1 MPLSSTTLELLARL
15 AQQYGQKAAPVPF
28 APNGLVDLSRPDEL
42 VALDEPHVRAA
53 LEHEGAAHAPDPR
66 AMLCALLCERLGD
79 KPVAFAATREDA
91 LAQLLAARPG
101 RVVAVGGALAFAG
114 AHPGLERVPFE
125 SSSAARF
132 AGAAL
137 VAFEPDVAGLL
148 RLKHLELAAHEAGC
162 AVVLDGTRRA
172 FRTGATLL
180 PGANGVTSDYALFG
194 PSIAGGLPLHAIVGL
209 AGGVEP
215 DAASCAA
222 ACAVLRALRAEPPK
236 EDVESTVA
244 RLGEAILRA
253 ADSQDVRVALEGPPS
268 MPSLVFA
275 GQEDAPGSLIAEH
288 FARELESAGV
298 RLDGPIL
305 LPASLRLDAA
315 AFDATCR
322 AFAHAFVRIRAL
334 LVEYNS
340 YLSGG
345 LPWPFRTGSHALRTR
360 GLTFYRYPRR
370 AEVDVGANGEA
381 MRIAFGKSELGPVT
395 SSGFFVP
402 TRIEGDATLTI
413 RYVLRKWHAGPDSA
427 CLGLFLQN
435 EASTARYYAQIIS
448 LDDAPTTRSAAAGFG
463 GEAVGKR
470 VVEGDEGWLQLAR
483 KGAQVIASWRAST
496 KSPWIEL
503 ARCEATRDVLIA
515 GCKIWSKEQTDGL
528 VADLFDLEIEGA
540 LAKEQPE
547 LLPPRPDPRL
557 A

>member
-1 MPLSSTTLELLARL
+1 MPLSSTTSALLARL
-15 AQQYGQKAAPVPF
+15 AQLHGQKAAP
-28 APNGLVDLSRPDEL
+28 APLPHDGKVDLSRPDEL
-42 VALDEPHVRAA
+42 VSLDEPHVRAE
-53 LEHEGAAHAPDPR
+53 LEREVAARQPDPR
-66 AMLCALLCERLGD
+66 AALRALLCGRLGE
-79 KPVAFAATREDA
+79 KPVAFATTREDA

-114 AHPGLERVPFE
+114 AHAGLERVAFE
-125 SSSAARF
+125 ASAAAHF

-137 VAFEPDVAGLL
+137 VAFEPDDAGLL

-172 FRTGATLL
+172 FRTGASLL
-180 PGANGVTSDYALFG
+180 PGSNGVTADYALFG

-222 ACAVLRALRAEPPK
+222 ACAVLRALRAK
-236 EDVESTVA
+236 SVHQDVESTVA
-244 RLGEAILRA
+244 RLGEAILQA
-253 ADSQDVRVALEGPPS
+253 AGSQEVRVALEGLPS

-288 FARELESAGV
+288 FARELEGAGV

-305 LPASLRLDAA
+305 LPASLRVDAA

-340 YLSGG
+340 HLSGG
-345 LPWPFRTGSHALRTR
+345 LPWPFRTGSQALRTR

-381 MRIAFGKSELGPVT
+381 MRIAFGKSELGAVT

-402 TRIEGDATLTI
+402 TRLEGDVALTI
-413 RYVLRKWHAGPDSA
+413 RYVLQKWHAGPDAS

-448 LDDAPTTRSAAAGFG
+448 LDDAPTTRNAAAGFG
-463 GEAVGKR
+463 GNAVGRR
-470 VVEGDEGWLQLAR
+470 VVDGDEGWLQLAR
-483 KGAQVIASWRAST
+483 KGAQVIASWRASA

-503 ARCEATRDVLIA
+503 ARCDATRDVLIA
-515 GCKIWSKEQTDGL
+515 GCKIWSKEETDGL

-547 LLPPRPDPRL
+547 LLPPRPDPRH